1 MWWENFVHVGLYS
14 SPFALLTVRDTGS
27 GMSEAVRQHLWTQG
41 FTTKGHRG
49 TGVGLAVVAELVRA
63 VRGCIAL
70 STVIDKGSTFFVA
83 WPLEQNFEDAQ
94 LDIMP

>member
-1 MWWENFVHVGLYS
+1 MELAFNQTYS
-14 SPFALLTVRDTGS
+14 VSISPFKVHDS
-27 GMSEAVRQHLWTQG
+27 GTAIPEAVRQHLWTQG